1 MAEPINPTV
10 QPPAAPPSTPATEVV
25 VVETPPPGPKRRR
38 RWIGWFIA
46 IVVLVV
52 LLIVG
57 FFIAEAYAKDYAK
70 GYVRDRIIEVLRL
83 DPASEV
89 DVDLGT
95 GSIIVQALAGSIDE
109 VTVDVAKLSFGD
121 ITGSAIITAT
131 GVPLDGTKPVNTLG
145 IVAKVS
151 EDNVRRIAGF
161 LSGSQLKSI
170 ELADGVISIGTDF
183 TVLGFFVIPVSV
195 DLTPS
200 ATDGGINFDPTT
212 VILAGE
218 KISVDDLR
226 NNAQVAALAG
236 DLLKSQTFCVAS
248 SLPKALTITD
258 VTVVGSTLVIGLNGD
273 GAALS
278 GPDLS
283 ELGSCKAK

>member
-25 VVETPPPGPKRRR
+25 VVETPTAPKRRR

-170 ELADGVISIGTDF
+170 ELADGVITIGTDF

>member
-10 QPPAAPPSTPATEVV
+10 QPPAAPSSTLATEVV
-25 VVETPPPGPKRRR
+25 VVETPAPKRRR
-38 RWIGWFIA
+38 RWIGWLIA

-57 FFIAEAYAKDYAK
+57 FSVAEAYAKDYAK

-83 DPASEV
+83 DPTSQV

-95 GSIIVQALAGSIDE
+95 GSIIVQALAGSIDN

-121 ITGSAIITAT
+121 ITGSAVITAT

-145 IVAKVS
+145 IVATVS

-161 LSGSQLKSI
+161 LSGSQLRSI
-170 ELADGVISIGTDF
+170 ELAEGVITIGTDF

-200 ATDGGINFDPTT
+200 ASDGGISFDPTT

-226 NNAQVAALAG
+226 NNPQVAALAG

-258 VTVVGSTLVIGLNGD
+258 VTVVGSALVIGLNGD